1 MTYHIRSYLL
11 LSLFLFVFMTGCGKN
26 LFLSDEKDI
35 SRRPHDS
42 FSKLIEQSDNVINDP
57 MASEEDISRATL
69 EKSEAQLGN
78 AGIKLSDFFFDFLA
92 IADSAS
98 AKTIYDFVTLPEK
111 ISTDSFSE
119 GVETLNSV
127 NPNYLREDDRNAFLL
142 QKGLI
147 NTMIAVKICQDTF
160 DLEEKKIHGQNVSER
175 EVLNSLFNTQA
186 SSIKP
191 LDYYV
196 LNATDALKQ
205 SLDDQDLEGITKLEG
220 ITNNLKALNN
230 AAQADASVTIKG
242 NTYDFSGSNDDR
254 VITEALKNLL

>member
-1 MTYHIRSYLL
+1 MTYHIRMSLL
-11 LSLFLFVFMTGCGKN
+11 LSLFLIVFIGGCGKN

-35 SRRPHDS
+35 GQRSHDS

-57 MASEEDISRATL
+57 MSSEEDISRATL

-78 AGIKLSDFFFDFLA
+78 VGIKFSDFFFDFLT
-92 IADSAS
+92 ISDSAS

-127 NPNYLREDDRNAFLL
+127 NPNYLREDERKVFFL

-160 DLEEKKIHGQNVSER
+160 DLKEKKIHGQNVSER
-175 EVLNSLFNTQA
+175 EALNGLFNTQS

-230 AAQADASVTIKG
+230 AAQADTSVTIKG
-242 NTYDFSGSNDDR
+242 NTYDFSGSNDDS